1 MAQGGKVIAL
11 VSEEFTLVG
20 SHKITATDLLDQYM
34 VWRLRDT
41 MGDCQSYGELEDVT
55 LACRVL
61 LRFMGEDIG

>member
-34 VWRLRDT
+34 VWRLKDIIE
-41 MGDCQSYGELEDVT
+41 DCSSFGELEDIT
-55 LACRVL
+55 LSCRVL
-61 LRFMGEDIG
+61 LRFMGESID